1 MELQPEYCDIIIE
14 RWEKLTGEKAELL
27 PAKAD

>member
-1 MELQPEYCDIIIE
+1 MELQPEYCDIILE